1 MNAKRFK
8 TVASHVVRLATGN
21 SSPSVQHA
29 HHYSLPT
36 PVASTSMLSRI
47 TSPRLERIGSLNF
60 GGSGSDSGDQRRRVM
75 SYDGEKRLLSSTS
88 IANLE
93 KKGITYTTLN
103 HKSVIINDN
112 KPLAEKT
119 QKYRAPH
126 NINTFR
132 GILEAYPAINS
143 SIMSNL
149 EHDIQAFCDKAIEAK
164 DLSDMHNDMKELLQ
178 KEFQLLES
186 IDHTLIQK
194 IMDSTRMTSEAL
206 YQIFESYIM
215 ERTYDIVFFKITSFQ
230 QNLDANL
237 SAALHGMANLDLTQ
251 VGLPNISGM
260 AKRLAAGLEVFREIG
275 SFRTPKEK
283 LDCLL
288 SAISKLTSSS
298 VAKDSESIT
307 SAKSSE
313 ETLSMNSDVLIP
325 LLIIAIIQSR
335 VSNLIANLTYM
346 KEYAFE
352 HNVTTGEYGYALST
366 LEGVIQYLV
375 ESEQQ
380 LGTISA
386 KNEQFWSYLRDGNYE
401 HVKDVYDEENE
412 EYLNQSIQSLPV
424 IDKDGSMDE
433 TETTVQH
440 NTPIAF
446 HQHAIEQHATGP
458 LVEFFDEKEASESVP
473 MRPRTGSIRSLSSG
487 PRSISVMQTRDAQ
500 ANNALLLACMSDNA
514 KLVEFLLERQN
525 GCGPRD
531 LNNMHRTPLMIA
543 AMSGNIEVVRL
554 LLKDKYVQETIDR
567 EDIDG
572 NTALL
577 LACAYAGSEASGK
590 VVKELIDNG
599 SARLR
604 VSNHQGNNPLHVA
617 AIGGRVHHKEI
628 LLLLCKMMSKD
639 LLNGQNAEGST
650 VFHLCK
656 EPDVCYK
663 LIHDRGVHATIADKH
678 GRTPLMSWCLKGDK
692 NMVQFFLEEGSSR
705 LDQIDIHGQSVLHL
719 ACSSEKLLSLPS
731 TPEFND
737 EVMDNVLDIVRML
750 LAKTTSQLHQRDWID
765 GNTPLHISA
774 MKSGGYALVKLLL
787 DNNANL
793 DIYNN
798 KGQRPVYVAKD
809 QRIIDLLD
817 DTALFRKPIGKDFDR
832 QCAITRAEI
841 GRDAKV
847 TYIIKCG
854 TLDDRHTVATVRRSF
869 DDFRFVRQQILFE
882 LPETFIPT
890 LTDILNPESFNLHPP
905 PIVFLDRATQA
916 LNAFLGCLFE
926 NHTLKIHELVWEFVM
941 VPDLQRD
948 VIRRRSSAK
957 RDLLIESI
965 NDEYSSS
972 LENLESEKQFF
983 LFTKNAMQ
991 PLHTALARVAFCSK
1005 RIQSCYKDVAVEITH
1020 LAQELGRKQAFEF
1033 STKWSSVA
1041 FLRGI
1046 SNPSIFYE
1054 VDMVRMMDFA
1064 KVIQSSAVWAEG
1076 ALIGIQRP
1084 LNLLTTIEESIDEM
1098 EKQKAALQRAVSW
1111 NDVFSTADQRKK
1123 ITDTKDQVLEL
1134 QFKVTKLACQ

>member
-1 MNAKRFK
+1 
-8 TVASHVVRLATGN
+8 
-21 SSPSVQHA
+21 
-29 HHYSLPT
+29 
-36 PVASTSMLSRI
+36 
-47 TSPRLERIGSLNF
+47 
-60 GGSGSDSGDQRRRVM
+60 
-75 SYDGEKRLLSSTS
+75 
-88 IANLE
+88 
-93 KKGITYTTLN
+93 
-103 HKSVIINDN
+103 
-112 KPLAEKT
+112 
-119 QKYRAPH
+119 
-126 NINTFR
+126 
-132 GILEAYPAINS
+132 
-143 SIMSNL
+143 MSNL
-149 EHDIQAFCDKAIEAK
+149 EHDIQAFCDRAIEAK

-186 IDHTLIQK
+186 IDHALIQK
-194 IMDSTRMTSEAL
+194 IMESTRMTSEAL

-237 SAALHGMANLDLTQ
+237 STALHGMVNLDLTQ

-298 VAKDSESIT
+298 VAKDSESIA

-313 ETLSMNSDVLIP
+313 EALSMNSDVLIP
-325 LLIIAIIQSR
+325 LLIITIVQSR

-386 KNEQFWSYLRDGNYE
+386 KNEQFWSFLRDGDYE

-433 TETTVQH
+433 TETTVMH
-440 NTPIAF
+440 NTSNTL
-446 HQHAIEQHATGP
+446 EQHGTRP
-458 LVEFFDEKEASESVP
+458 LAELFDEKEASESVP

-487 PRSISVMQTRDAQ
+487 PRSISVMQTRDMQ

-514 KLVEFLLERQN
+514 NLVEFLLERQN

-531 LNNMHRTPLMIA
+531 TNNMHRTPLMIA

-577 LACAYAGSEASGK
+577 LACAYAGSEESGK
-590 VVKELIDNG
+590 VVQELIDNG
-599 SARLR
+599 GARLR

-617 AIGGRVHHKEI
+617 AIGRGVQHKEI

-639 LLNGQNAEGST
+639 LLNGQNAEGAT
-650 VFHLCK
+650 VFHLCN

-663 LIHDRGVHATIADKH
+663 LIHDRGVYATVADKH
-678 GRTPLMSWCLKGDK
+678 GRTPLMSWCLKGNK
-692 NMVQFFLEEGSSR
+692 IMVQFFLKEGSSR
-705 LDQIDIHGQSVLHL
+705 LDQMDIHGQSALHL
-719 ACSSEKLLSLPS
+719 ACSSEKLLGIPPASES
-731 TPEFND
+731 SD
-737 EVMDNVLDIVRML
+737 ENMEQVLDIVRML
-750 LAKTTSQLHQRDWID
+750 LAKTTGQLHQRDWID

-787 DNNANL
+787 ENNASL

-798 KGQRPVYVAKD
+798 RGQRPVYVAKD
-809 QRIIDLLD
+809 QRIVDLLD
-817 DTALFRKPIGKDFDR
+817 GENYLRLHYVCCDTALFRRPIGKDFDR

-841 GRDAKV
+841 GEDAKV
-847 TYIIKCG
+847 SYIIKCG
-854 TLDDRHTVATVRRSF
+854 TLDDRHTVAIVRRTF
-869 DDFRFVRQQILFE
+869 DDFRFIRQQILFE

-916 LNAFLGCLFE
+916 LNTFLSCLFE

-957 RDLLIESI
+957 RDLLLESI
-965 NDEYSSS
+965 SDEYSSS
-972 LENLESEKQFF
+972 LENLE
-983 LFTKNAMQ
+983 N
-991 PLHTALARVAFCSK
+991 
-1005 RIQSCYKDVAVEITH
+1005 VAVEITH

-1033 STKWSSVA
+1033 STKWSTVA

-1064 KVIQSSAVWAEG
+1064 KIIQSSAVWAEG

-1123 ITDTKDQVLEL
+1123 ITDTKDQVLE
-1134 QFKVTKLACQ
+1134 VNHM